1 VLVIRQEQLD
11 ALIKGTDDE
20 WVETLVGQVSE
31 EDPDISKKYDDDA
44 LRSMVRVAIK
54 KAERYGFTAA
64 DDQASFVSTMFEV
77 APNFD
82 EQEEIRA
89 VLLEDDL
96 KPSYRLEKLFSN
108 AVPEEAWDKAE
119 QNYNEEAWKEA

>member
-1 VLVIRQEQLD
+1 MD

-20 WVETLVGQVSE
+20 WVETLVGQVKE

-64 DDQASFVSTMFEV
+64 DHQASFVSTMFEV

-82 EQEEIRA
+82 DQDEIKS
-89 VLLEDDL
+89 VLLEDNL
-96 KPSYRLEKLFSN
+96 KPSYRLEKLYSD

-119 QNYNEEAWKEA
+119 QNYREEAWKEA